1 MNELLLEMLKYDNLT
16 SLDAREICKMIEK
29 KEILSKYTFP
39 AKASKDGYFR
49 IYVNDSSY
57 KSGRKQI
64 AAKSLEELKDKVY
77 QHECG
82 ITDASSK
89 SFKYIFELT
98 QKEKLKY
105 VKDKE
110 KKLSLTNTIERIQR
124 DYNRFFAG
132 TDFEKM
138 KIYEITNKDIENICY
153 ENLKNRDL
161 RTKAFNNM
169 RGILRS
175 VFFYAYSE
183 YLIKDNPYDRVNF
196 KKFKD
201 MFIKNVPIEDRM
213 HSDEELFR
221 MIDELHCKQ
230 QERPKYSSY
239 WAMEFQILTGTRRGE
254 IPPLTW
260 EHIKEQYLIIEQS
273 QITTGN
279 TMHIVSHTKN
289 YVKRRFPITDEL
301 NDFLKR
307 LKERNEVYFPN
318 SNFLFPANN
327 ELGTITNRAVYDVYV
342 KLCKKLDIPRIKGI
356 IRGPHSYRRNIITF
370 ITNATNG
377 NIQMAASLCGNHTEV
392 AQKNYYTGPDLESSK
407 NILDM
412 RNKVKIS

>member
-132 TDFEKM
+132 TDFEKI
-138 KIYEITNKDIENICY
+138 KIYEITNKD
-153 ENLKNRDL
+153 
-161 RTKAFNNM
+161 
-169 RGILRS
+169 
-175 VFFYAYSE
+175 SE

-289 YVKRRFPITDEL
+289 YAKRRFPITDEL

-307 LKERNEVYFPN
+307 LKERNEVYFPK

-327 ELGTITNRAVYDVYV
+327 ELGTITNRTVYDVYV

-356 IRGPHSYRRNIITF
+356 IRGPHSFRRNIITF

>member
-1 MNELLLEMLKYDNLT
+1 
-16 SLDAREICKMIEK
+16 
-29 KEILSKYTFP
+29 
-39 AKASKDGYFR
+39 
-49 IYVNDSSY
+49 
-57 KSGRKQI
+57 
-64 AAKSLEELKDKVY
+64 
-77 QHECG
+77 
-82 ITDASSK
+82 
-89 SFKYIFELT
+89 
-98 QKEKLKY
+98 
-105 VKDKE
+105 
-110 KKLSLTNTIERIQR
+110 
-124 DYNRFFAG
+124 
-132 TDFEKM
+132 
-138 KIYEITNKDIENICY
+138 
-153 ENLKNRDL
+153 
-161 RTKAFNNM
+161 
-169 RGILRS
+169 
-175 VFFYAYSE
+175 
-183 YLIKDNPYDRVNF
+183 
-196 KKFKD
+196 

-213 HSDEELFR
+213 HSDEELFI

-230 QERPKYSSY
+230 QEHPKYSSY

-289 YVKRRFPITDEL
+289 YAKRRFPITDEL

-356 IRGPHSYRRNIITF
+356 IRGPHSFRRNIITF

>member
-77 QHECG
+77 QHKCG

-138 KIYEITNKDIENICY
+138 KIYEITNKD
-153 ENLKNRDL
+153 
-161 RTKAFNNM
+161 
-169 RGILRS
+169 
-175 VFFYAYSE
+175 SE

-327 ELGTITNRAVYDVYV
+327 ELGTISNRAVYDVYV

-356 IRGPHSYRRNIITF
+356 IRGPHSFRRNIITF

>member
-1 MNELLLEMLKYDNLT
+1 MNELLLEMLKCDNLT

-138 KIYEITNKDIENICY
+138 KIYEITNKD
-153 ENLKNRDL
+153 
-161 RTKAFNNM
+161 
-169 RGILRS
+169 
-175 VFFYAYSE
+175 SE

-318 SNFLFPANN
+318 SNFLFPTNN

-356 IRGPHSYRRNIITF
+356 ICGPHSFRRNIITF

>member
-39 AKASKDGYFR
+39 TKASKDGYFR

-138 KIYEITNKDIENICY
+138 KIYEITNKD
-153 ENLKNRDL
+153 
-161 RTKAFNNM
+161 
-169 RGILRS
+169 
-175 VFFYAYSE
+175 SE

-289 YVKRRFPITDEL
+289 YAKRRFPITDEL

-318 SNFLFPANN
+318 SNFLFLANN
-327 ELGTITNRAVYDVYV
+327 ELGTITNHAVYDVYV

-356 IRGPHSYRRNIITF
+356 IRGPHSFRRNIITF

>member
-124 DYNRFFAG
+124 DYNHFFAG

-138 KIYEITNKDIENICY
+138 KIYEITNKD
-153 ENLKNRDL
+153 
-161 RTKAFNNM
+161 
-169 RGILRS
+169 
-175 VFFYAYSE
+175 SE
-183 YLIKDNPYDRVNF
+183 YLIKDNPYDQVNF

-356 IRGPHSYRRNIITF
+356 IRGPHSFRRNIITF

>member
-39 AKASKDGYFR
+39 TKASKDGYFR

-138 KIYEITNKDIENICY
+138 KIYEITNKD
-153 ENLKNRDL
+153 
-161 RTKAFNNM
+161 
-169 RGILRS
+169 
-175 VFFYAYSE
+175 SE

-289 YVKRRFPITDEL
+289 YAKRRFPITDEL

-318 SNFLFPANN
+318 SNFLFLANN

-356 IRGPHSYRRNIITF
+356 IRGPHSFRRNIITF

>member
-39 AKASKDGYFR
+39 TKASKDGYFR

-138 KIYEITNKDIENICY
+138 KIYEITNKD
-153 ENLKNRDL
+153 
-161 RTKAFNNM
+161 
-169 RGILRS
+169 
-175 VFFYAYSE
+175 SE

-289 YVKRRFPITDEL
+289 YAKRRFPITDEL

-356 IRGPHSYRRNIITF
+356 IRGPHSFRRNIITF

>member
-77 QHECG
+77 QHKCD

-138 KIYEITNKDIENICY
+138 KIYEITNKD
-153 ENLKNRDL
+153 
-161 RTKAFNNM
+161 
-169 RGILRS
+169 
-175 VFFYAYSE
+175 SE

-356 IRGPHSYRRNIITF
+356 IRGPHSFRRNIITF

>member
-138 KIYEITNKDIENICY
+138 KIYEITNKD
-153 ENLKNRDL
+153 
-161 RTKAFNNM
+161 
-169 RGILRS
+169 
-175 VFFYAYSE
+175 SE

-356 IRGPHSYRRNIITF
+356 IRGPHSFRRNIITF

>member
-138 KIYEITNKDIENICY
+138 KIYEITNKD
-153 ENLKNRDL
+153 
-161 RTKAFNNM
+161 
-169 RGILRS
+169 
-175 VFFYAYSE
+175 SE

-289 YVKRRFPITDEL
+289 YVKRRFPITDAL

-327 ELGTITNRAVYDVYV
+327 ELGTITNRTVYDVYV

-356 IRGPHSYRRNIITF
+356 IRGPHSFRRNIITF